1 MAPKGMQ
8 QEKKSAKIKPDKT
21 FGLKNKNKSAKV
33 QAHVNLVKQ
42 QEESAGNPKEKK
54 AAAERKAALA
64 AKKNA
69 ESAKKQELAELFNTV
84 QVAQKVPFGVDPKT
98 VLCSY
103 FKAGRCEKGARC
115 KFSHDLDAD
124 RKTAK
129 KDLYTDA
136 RIDKEKERLEKEA
149 DTMDNW
155 DEEKLRKVV
164 LSKAGNPKTTTDIV
178 CKYFIEAVESQ
189 KYGWF
194 WVCPNGGD
202 NCQYRHSLP
211 PGFVLKAEAK
221 KMERK
226 DAVSL
231 EVFLE
236 TERHK
241 IPHPRTPVTLESF
254 QKWKAERVKR
264 KEEAEQED
272 TRLKEQQ
279 RRANKLTGLSGREV
293 FTFRPELLEDFEED
307 EEDEEFDLA
316 QYRHQ
321 GSDAEEEDEDEDEE
335 DGDGESVVA
344 SVDGEE

>member
-8 QEKKSAKIKPDKT
+8 QEKKSAKVKPDKT

-42 QEESAGNPKEKK
+42 QEEAAGNPKEKK

-64 AKKNA
+64 AKKDA
-69 ESAKKQELAELFNTV
+69 EAAKKNQLAELFNTV
-84 QVAQKVPFGVDPKT
+84 QVQQKVPFGVDPKT
-98 VLCSY
+98 VLCTY
-103 FKAGRCEKGARC
+103 FKAGRCEKGTRC
-115 KFSHDLDAD
+115 KFSHDLEAD

-136 RIDKEKERLEKEA
+136 RVDKEKDRLEKEA
-149 DTMDNW
+149 DTMDGW

-221 KMERK
+221 LMDKKET
-226 DAVSL
+226 VSL

-241 IPHPRTPVTLESF
+241 IPHPRTPVTLDSF
-254 QKWKAERVKR
+254 NKWKAERVKR

-272 TRLKEQQ
+272 LKQKEQQ

-293 FTFRPELLEDFEED
+293 FTFRPELLDEYDED

-316 QYRHQ
+316 QYRHRDSDDDESDDESGVDDDR
-321 GSDAEEEDEDEDEE
+321 GSVTASI
-335 DGDGESVVA
+335 DGS
-344 SVDGEE
+344 